1 MAKINS
7 IVFTAD
13 KYFVE
18 KYETNAE
25 EKKVQMMWKDIGT
38 FLKLTTKQGYVCKI
52 YDDDTDIIVVE
63 YDYSN
68 PEFGGPYLE
77 WLDDDELDLVDNFR
91 SSTDDYQN
99 NSKESEE

>member
-25 EKKVQMMWKDIGT
+25 EKKVQMMWNDIGT
-38 FLKLTTKQGYVCKI
+38 FLKLATKQGYVCKV
-52 YDDDTDIIVVE
+52 YDDDTNIIVVE
-63 YDYSN
+63 YNYGN
-68 PEFGGPYLE
+68 AEFGGPYLT
-77 WLDDDELDLVDNFR
+77 WVDDEEAELIDNFR
-91 SSTDDYQN
+91 NKTVQVIT
-99 NSKESEE
+99 KAI

>member
-1 MAKINS
+1 MTKVNS

-38 FLKLTTKQGYVCKI
+38 FLKLATKQGYVCKV

-63 YDYSN
+63 YNYGD

-77 WLDDDELDLVDNFR
+77 WLDDDELDLVENYR
-91 SSTDDYQN
+91 SSIDDYQ
-99 NSKESEE
+99 SKVEEEE

>member
-13 KYFVE
+13 KYYVE

-38 FLKLTTKQGYVCKI
+38 FLKLATKQGYVCKV

-63 YDYSN
+63 YNYGD

-77 WLDDDELDLVDNFR
+77 WLDDDELDLVENYR
-91 SSTDDYQN
+91 SSIDDYQ
-99 NSKESEE
+99 SKVEEEE

>member
-38 FLKLTTKQGYVCKI
+38 FLKLATKQGYVCKV

-63 YDYSN
+63 YNYGD

-77 WLDDDELDLVDNFR
+77 WLDDDELDLVENYR
-91 SSTDDYQN
+91 SSIDDYQ
-99 NSKESEE
+99 SKVEEEE